1 MQSEPKS
8 NHLFGADHI
17 SMTDC
22 QLLETKYSLLHLRVL
37 IHPANYFFQVRTE
50 KHQEESKWANRAKG
64 GSSFITTAPSHQLPS
79 RPNLAVFHSQTIS
92 EIAISKQSL
101 NAIPQMPLVV
111 VLWIAL
117 ELALQWYPVPATDQV
132 GLSFALVNP
141 HTFTRT
147 RLPPKGFTISPQKI
161 HEGYEKTRIPFK
173 R

>member
-64 GSSFITTAPSHQLPS
+64 GSSFITTAPSHQLPL

-132 GLSFALVNP
+132 GLFCPSQSTHVHKNK
-141 HTFTRT
+141 T
-147 RLPPKGFTISPQKI
+147 SPQRLYNI
-161 HEGYEKTRIPFK
+161 TREDT
-173 R
+173 RRV